1 LAALC
6 RPDRARLKRRS
17 TFIFCQGAQAA
28 YPVALD
34 FAYPGVMA
42 DGSNDTKAGLLKQP
56 VRVVL
61 LAYDGMNLLDLAG
74 PLQAL
79 TTANRSAAPPGPA
92 RYETIVASADGGPV
106 VTSSGLPVLTVPI
119 SAVAEAPIDTLIA
132 PGGCAGEQFEVASA
146 LRDFIAKRAPS
157 VRRLCSVCTGAFLLA
172 AAGQLDGRRVATHWA
187 WVDQL
192 KRRHPELDIDADSIF
207 VRDGRL
213 WTSAGVS
220 SGIDLTLALIE
231 QDYGPRVA
239 IDAARQM
246 VVFMK
251 RAGGQSQFSVPLA
264 AQTRDHEFVELHA
277 WMAANLDADLSV
289 PRLAERACM
298 TPRTFARLYVGK
310 VGRTP
315 AKTVELMRLEA
326 ACRALEDTDL
336 PLKTIAAGS
345 GYGDEQ
351 KLRRAFLRHLGVT
364 PATHRARF
372 SKHL

>member
-1 LAALC
+1 MTSPAAMTGQEPMKSLRVPTVAGESTGVDSVRQPQ
-6 RPDRARLKRRS
+6 RPL
-17 TFIFCQGAQAA
+17 
-28 YPVALD
+28 P
-34 FAYPGVMA
+34 
-42 DGSNDTKAGLLKQP
+42 
-56 VRVVL
+56 VVL

-79 TTANRSAAPPGPA
+79 ATANRSAEPGAPA
-92 RYETIVASADGGPV
+92 RYDTIVASEQGGTV
-106 VTSSGLPVLTVPI
+106 VTGSGLPVVTVPI
-119 SAVAEAPIDTLIA
+119 SSLANMAIDTLIT
-132 PGGCAGEQFEVASA
+132 PGGCPGEEFEVTPA
-146 LRDFIAKRAPS
+146 LRDFIAARAGS

-187 WVDQL
+187 WIDKL
-192 KRRHPELDIDADSIF
+192 RCRHPALNIDSDSIF
-207 VRDGRL
+207 VRDGNL

-239 IDAARQM
+239 IDAARQL

-264 AQTRDHEFVELHA
+264 MQTRDHGFVELHA
-277 WMAANLDADLSV
+277 WMAVNLASDLSV
-289 PRLAERACM
+289 VRLAERASM
-298 TPRTFARLYVGK
+298 APRTFARAYAAK

-326 ACRALEDTDL
+326 ACRALEETDL
-336 PLKTIAAGS
+336 PLKSIAVQS

-351 KLRRAFLRHLGVT
+351 KLRRAFQRQLGT
-364 PATHRARF
+364 NPATHRSRF
-372 SKHL
+372 SSHP